1 MFAMLKMILLK
12 WTRMIKQKIYE
23 KAKDFSN
30 SKITKYIH
38 EFRQAPY
45 STTFL
50 LKSLFL
56 PSLMRFWGVHLQPCN
71 TSMIE
76 LFWEKCSR
84 FLAVYYFCKT
94 PPLQSSKYIGYHP
107 FVAYPKLSTKISFLT
122 PWYEH
127 VNIQIRAGRN
137 FVFPKVLHKC

>member
-38 EFRQAPY
+38 EFRQAPN

-50 LKSLFL
+50 LKGLFL
-56 PSLMRFWGVHLQPCN
+56 PSLMRF
-71 TSMIE
+71 
-76 LFWEKCSR
+76 
-84 FLAVYYFCKT
+84 
-94 PPLQSSKYIGYHP
+94 
-107 FVAYPKLSTKISFLT
+107 
-122 PWYEH
+122 
-127 VNIQIRAGRN
+127 
-137 FVFPKVLHKC
+137 